1 MYYERLALSRFE
13 GRAKRQAKVTIR
25 GEQSKG
31 GGIQKEKGKAPERV
45 STQGLF

>member
-1 MYYERLALSRFE
+1 LTQSGE
-13 GRAKRQAKVTIR
+13 GDGK
-25 GEQSKG
+25 GGQSKG

>member
-1 MYYERLALSRFE
+1 MYYERIALSRFE
-13 GRAKRQAKVTIR
+13 GRAKRHAKGVVR